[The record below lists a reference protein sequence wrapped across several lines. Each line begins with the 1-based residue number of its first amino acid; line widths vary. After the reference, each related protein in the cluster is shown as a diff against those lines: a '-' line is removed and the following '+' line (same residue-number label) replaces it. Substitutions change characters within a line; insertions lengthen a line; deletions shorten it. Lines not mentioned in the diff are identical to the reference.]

1 MFNNRL
7 SNHMNNAFATPQD
20 NHERLLRMV
29 EEIFATSGDPR
40 QLNIT
45 PEVIDRLKQLHPSTV
60 LEHVSENGTVA
71 WVVLIP
77 TTLELMNRFVA
88 GEISEKELFE
98 LTPLG
103 IKYEALYLCSALVL
117 EEYRRQGIVKQMVT
131 AAAQS
136 IRKEH
141 PLKAIF
147 VWPFTK
153 EGELAAESIATTL
166 NLPLYK
172 FQHDK

>member
-1 MFNNRL
+1 
-7 SNHMNNAFATPQD
+7 MNNHDTNLQGSY
-20 NHERLLRMV
+20 ERLLRMV
-29 EEIFATSGDPR
+29 EEIFATSSDPR

-60 LEHVSENGTVA
+60 LEQTGEDGPVA

-77 TTLELMNRFVA
+77 TTLVLMNRFVA

-98 LTPLG
+98 LTPVG
-103 IKYEALYLCSALVL
+103 IKYEAVYLCSALVL
-117 EEYRRQGIVKQMVT
+117 EEYRRHGIVRQMVT
-131 AAAQS
+131 GAVQNMQE
-136 IRKEH
+136 EH

-147 VWPFTK
+147 VWPFTN
-153 EGELAAESIATTL
+153 EGELAAESIATAL

-172 FQHDK
+172 LPHN